1 MSRASGEP
9 DLRDR
14 RKFAPKIPAFPN
26 LIVGAAAALAAAS
39 AWTPRLVT
47 PAHAQTSSPTE
58 VQIEG
63 VRSVATSRAVANF
76 SDLAADNLSDLAANR
91 SLAGAA
97 KYPVPTIAIHR
108 PLMGHAGEALE
119 TDEGFGANALG
130 DVTDNTGN
138 RTVRR
143 RNRRRVREIGR

>member
-1 MSRASGEP
+1 MALASGEP

-14 RKFAPKIPAFPN
+14 RRFAPKIPGFLN

-47 PAHAQTSSPTE
+47 PAHAQTSSPAE

-63 VRSVATSRAVANF
+63 VRSVAASRAVANF
-76 SDLAADNLSDLAANR
+76 SDLAANR
-91 SLAGAA
+91 SIAGAA
-97 KYPVPTIAIHR
+97 KYPAPTIAIHG
-108 PLMGHAGEALE
+108 PLMGHVGEALE
-119 TDEGFGANALG
+119 TDEAFGANALG

-138 RTVRR
+138 RTV
-143 RNRRRVREIGR
+143 